1 MMKKGKEMQIDGEK
15 LLSNL
20 SAASSSLRRV
30 VGGKAGEGVEK
41 SYGQAYQALVK
52 VGLKPQLRKK
62 YR

>member
-1 MMKKGKEMQIDGEK
+1 MKKGKIKMQETGEK

-20 SAASSSLRRV
+20 NAASTNIRRV
-30 VGGKAGEGVEK
+30 VGGKAGEGAEK
-41 SYGQAYQALVK
+41 VYGQAYQALVK